1 MINAANYSVK
11 VTTCSLK
18 ENKFWK
24 NSQSLRKDWNKKY
37 ASERT
42 RRIDN
47 IKDTFK
53 FVTDI
58 AKEDV
63 EKFKSLHL
71 EAFEGTRNKGHYD
84 EQGQILKHD
93 LSPKDSKLDT
103 SIFDEDL

>member
-1 MINAANYSVK
+1 MIVATNSSVK

-18 ENKFWK
+18 DNKFWK
-24 NSQSLRKDWNKKY
+24 NSQNLRKDWNKKY

-47 IKDTFK
+47 LKDTFK

-71 EAFEGTRNKGHYD
+71 EAFEGARNKGHR
-84 EQGQILKHD
+84 EEHGEVLKHD
-93 LSPKDSKLDT
+93 LKSNVEST
-103 SIFDEDL
+103 IFDEDL

>member
-1 MINAANYSVK
+1 MIVATNSSVK

-18 ENKFWK
+18 DNKFWK
-24 NSQSLRKDWNKKY
+24 NSQNLRKDWNKKY

-47 IKDTFK
+47 LKDTFK

-71 EAFEGTRNKGHYD
+71 EAFEGTRNKGHYED
-84 EQGQILKHD
+84 QGQILKHD
-93 LSPKDSKLDT
+93 LSPKESNLDP